1 MKNLLLAFLF
11 LFAASITAQVPIDYE
26 TTGNNWTWNIF
37 SQGTNGSFDVVAN
50 PAPSGINS
58 SDSCAKLIVDTNGDA
73 WGGVWTSD
81 FPDLLLTP
89 DNCIIRVLVYK
100 DAISN
105 FNVKLEGFTGY
116 HDNNVPNT
124 VTNQW
129 EELFFDYSSDIG
141 KTATVLTIIPDFSPI
156 PRTYG
161 STSYWDYIRFTPQPL
176 NVNFETFGNSW
187 NWIVFDSAKEVFDV
201 VANPS
206 IGGLNATDSCAMLQI
221 TDVTADPWA
230 GVFAID
236 FPDMVFDANNCIVK
250 ILVYKDHISNVGVKI
265 EPARSTDYNIPNTVI
280 NQWEEIVFDYS
291 AYIGSNANTLVVIP
305 DFSDGP
311 PRTYTS
317 TSYFDEIRFTAQAL
331 PVELTS
337 FTGAYV
343 GNDVQL
349 NWSTAT
355 ELNNRGFEIQR
366 SANGSQF
373 ATVAFVE
380 GHGTTTEQQ
389 KYSFVDNTVNT
400 RTNYAYRLK
409 QVDFNG
415 NYEYSSVV
423 NVGSTLPAQFIL
435 EQNYPNP
442 FNPSTRI
449 SFAVPVKSN
458 VTLEVYNLI
467 GERLMTL
474 MQGEVEAGTET
485 VTFNANGLSSGIYL
499 VKMNAIGENGT
510 EFTSSKKMTLLK

>member
-11 LFAASITAQVPIDYE
+11 LFATSITAQVPIDYE
-26 TTGNNWTWNIF
+26 TTGNNWVWNIF
-37 SQGTNGSFDVVAN
+37 AQGTNGSFDVVAI
-50 PAPSGINS
+50 PAPGGINN
-58 SDSCAKLIVDTNGDA
+58 SDSCAKLVVDTNGDP

-89 DNCIIRVLVYK
+89 DNCVIRVLVYK
-100 DAISN
+100 DVISD
-105 FNVKLEGFTGY
+105 FNVKLEGFTGV

-141 KTATVLTIIPDFSPI
+141 KTATVLTIIPDFSPA

-236 FPDMVFDANNCIVK
+236 FPDMVFDATNCIVK

-265 EPARSTDYNIPNTVI
+265 EPARTTDYNIPNTVI

-415 NYEYSSVV
+415 NYDYSSVV